1 MTLLLITDVSVEE
14 RIPLLEDKVQNLCGQ
29 IRSELEV
36 KGITADDVLDK
47 MTFLPIKL
55 RKEYQDRVTK
65 KIEEKS
71 ACSKSIRQLFRFLI
85 NPLTTFLDYKL
96 LEYLISKFGSSQ
108 LKQDMADY
116 VVNVN
121 KFMRETTV
129 ADLMDHWDG
138 IEDRN
143 LNFRELQVRFGED
156 PTKCNLELLNKHR
169 KKFCSRYQLS
179 EFVMVLIFL
188 KPGSYIAVW
197 RIPSVLF
204 GNALESAIRKD
215 DLFMDKEGILS
226 VAIAGKQIYPGIQ
239 CMLCNKRVCNINFL
253 ILHTC
258 TCTCKLMYIHVHECV
273 HN

>member
-1 MTLLLITDVSVEE
+1 MTSFLIYTDVSVEE
-14 RIPLLEDKVQNLCGQ
+14 RIPLLEDKIENLCD
-29 IRSELEV
+29 ELRHEV
-36 KGITADDVLDK
+36 EEKGVMADDVLDK

-71 ACSKSIRQLFRFLI
+71 TCSESIRQLFRFLI
-85 NPLTTFLDYKL
+85 NPLTTFLDYQL

-108 LKQDMADY
+108 LKQNMADY

-129 ADLMDHWDG
+129 ADLIDHWDG
-138 IEDRN
+138 IEDKN

-204 GNALESAIRKD
+204 GNALESAIQKD
-215 DLFMDKEGILS
+215 DPFMDEEGILS
-226 VAIAGKQIYPGIQ
+226 VAIAGKRIYPG
-239 CMLCNKRVCNINFL
+239 
-253 ILHTC
+253 TC
-258 TCTCKLMYIHVHECV
+258 TCNKYVHVTILNTTHMYL
-273 HN
+273 